1 MSRPIREEGSRR
13 KRNQGTPPSPSPPF
27 LSHLLLL
34 EIDYLSHFLS
44 SRSLFSILLLLL
56 LLPPLYPFLTPIFPH
71 PSFFTAP
78 FQSLSSLLFP
88 YPIICF
94 CYFLIVCEQVGIFGG
109 KRDKTDS
116 LPLLTAA
123 RELSEETAGLITV
136 SSALRLLLSS
146 EKGNEKEKEEEEEKE
161 GTVSSMCIL
170 NGYYLYVVCVTA
182 DSFPKIM
189 EKYRPLSKTVEGAEA
204 TFLSWIPYDDLLKAK
219 ENVEEKKEEKERVD
233 AKVFRYTRQE
243 FETVSVPFSGLLKKT
258 IRNAAFLNAVKTTS
272 EVRKEIS
279 EEEKKRKEKSGGGA
293 LRKSAPYVSE
303 EEEKAVEVVVEDQRR
318 ETKEKVKE
326 KGKEKEK
333 GKGEGKFTLD
343 MLESSSEEDE
353 EWEKE
358 VKKEKEEAKRKKT
371 GPLKGEEILD
381 DS

>member
-1 MSRPIREEGSRR
+1 
-13 KRNQGTPPSPSPPF
+13 
-27 LSHLLLL
+27 
-34 EIDYLSHFLS
+34 
-44 SRSLFSILLLLL
+44 
-56 LLPPLYPFLTPIFPH
+56 
-71 PSFFTAP
+71 
-78 FQSLSSLLFP
+78 
-88 YPIICF
+88 
-94 CYFLIVCEQVGIFGG
+94 
-109 KRDKTDS
+109 
-116 LPLLTAA
+116 
-123 RELSEETAGLITV
+123 
-136 SSALRLLLSS
+136 
-146 EKGNEKEKEEEEEKE
+146 
-161 GTVSSMCIL
+161 MCIL

-219 ENVEEKKEEKERVD
+219 ENVEEKKKKKKRVD